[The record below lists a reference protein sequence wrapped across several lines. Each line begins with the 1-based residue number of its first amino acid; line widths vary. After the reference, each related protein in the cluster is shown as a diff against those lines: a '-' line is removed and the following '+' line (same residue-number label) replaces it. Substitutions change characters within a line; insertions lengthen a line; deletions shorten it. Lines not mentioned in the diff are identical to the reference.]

1 MRSPRK
7 SRQSNPLSESPQ
19 PKDNANKPIAIN
31 DESPASE
38 GIFNELQDYAIIV
51 MDVNGKII
59 SWNKG
64 AEKIKGYTVKE
75 IIGKNYR
82 IFYTREDKQQNL
94 SEKLLDLARKKGRT
108 SYEGWRVRKDG
119 TRFWGSMTLTA
130 LHYPDGK
137 LKGFLKITRDLTDKK
152 IAEDNL
158 SNYIEELKLK
168 NEELRES
175 EEKYHK
181 MVAEVSDYA
190 IILLDRDGKILD
202 WNKGAEKLKGYLAK
216 EIIGKNFRLFYPKE
230 AKDEKLP
237 ERLLAEAEKNGSV
250 IHEGWR
256 VRKNGKRFWGNVTI
270 TALHDQ
276 KGRVIGFSK
285 VTRDLTERKI
295 AEDKVGNLVEELRQ
309 ANAHLKESEE
319 QYQRMISEVQD
330 YAIILLDTDGN
341 IQNWNNGAKLIKG
354 YSPKEILGKNF
365 RIFYS
370 KEDRLN
376 QLPEQLI
383 AKARQSGRVSH
394 EGWRVRKDGSKFWG
408 SVVIT
413 ALHNSEGEIVG
424 FSKVTRDLTER
435 KIYEDSLKASAA
447 QLDLKNKSL
456 ERLNGELASFTN
468 VASHDLKEP
477 IRKIQ
482 IFAKKIKSLLNDPA
496 QLEVY
501 AEKIVDSSLRMQ
513 GLIEDLLAYSQA
525 TNDSGKMEDVN
536 LNEIVN
542 TIKTDLEVLIAEKK
556 ASIRTDKLPV
566 VKAIPHQMHQVF
578 LNLISNA
585 LKFSKADEPPII
597 SIDAKR
603 IKGPDI
609 PGEIPDGGNL
619 YFQISVKDNGIGFD
633 IQHSSK
639 IFNAFYRLHTKEAYN
654 GTGLGLAIVK
664 QIIQNHHGVIT
675 TESEPGRGSVF
686 NIYLP
691 YKRTNDANDG

>member
-1 MRSPRK
+1 MVQSKRTKKSPRT
-7 SRQSNPLSESPQ
+7 STPSTSLSQSSE
-19 PKDNANKPIAIN
+19 PKDNSEKAALPEEKSPGS
-31 DESPASE
+31 ES
-38 GIFNELQDYAIIV
+38 IFNEMQDYAIIR
-51 MDVNGKII
+51 MDTKGTII

-64 AEKIKGYTVKE
+64 AEKIKGYTAKE

-82 IFYTREDKQQNL
+82 IFYTREDKQLNL
-94 SEKLLDLARKKGRT
+94 SEKLLDVARKKGRT

-130 LHYPDGK
+130 LHNPDRK
-137 LKGFLKITRDLTDKK
+137 VNGFVKITRDLTDKK

-158 SNYIEELKLK
+158 SNFIEELKLK
-168 NEELRES
+168 NDELRES

-190 IILLDRDGKILD
+190 IILLDRHGKILD
-202 WNKGAEKLKGYLAK
+202 WNKGAEKLKGYKAR
-216 EIIGKNFRLFYPKE
+216 EIIGKNFRLFYPKD
-230 AKDEKLP
+230 AKDQKLP
-237 ERLLAEAEKNGSV
+237 ERLLGEAEKNGSV
-250 IHEGWR
+250 IQEGWR

-270 TALHDQ
+270 TALHDDN
-276 KGRVIGFSK
+276 GRVIGFSK

-309 ANAHLKESEE
+309 ANDQLREREE
-319 QYQRMISEVQD
+319 QHQRMIAEIQD
-330 YAIILLDTDGN
+330 YAIILLDNEGC
-341 IQNWNNGAKLIKG
+341 IQNWNNGAQLIKG
-354 YSPKEILGKNF
+354 YTPKEIIGKSF

-370 KEDRLN
+370 KEDRSK

-383 AKARQSGRVSH
+383 AEARESGRVSH
-394 EGWRVRKDGSKFWG
+394 EGWRLRKDGSRFWG

-413 ALHNSEGEIVG
+413 ALHNPEREVVG

-435 KIYEDSLKASAA
+435 KAYEDSLKASAA

-477 IRKIQ
+477 IRKIRT
-482 IFAKKIKSLLNDPA
+482 FAQRIKDLLNDPA
-496 QLEVY
+496 QVEGY
-501 AEKIVDSSLRMQ
+501 AKKIIDTSARMQ
-513 GLIEDLLAYSQA
+513 SLIEALLSFSQVSE
-525 TNDSGKMEDVN
+525 DSGQLEDVN
-536 LNEIVN
+536 LNETV
-542 TIKTDLEVLIAEKK
+542 TTVKSDLEVLIAEKK
-556 ASIRTDKLPV
+556 ASIQTNKLPV
-566 VKAIPHQMHQVF
+566 VKGVPHQMHQVF

-585 LKFSKADEPPII
+585 LKFSKADEAPVV
-597 SIDAKR
+597 SIEAKR

-609 PGEIPDGGNL
+609 PGQIPDGGNQ
-619 YFQISVKDNGIGFD
+619 YFHISVKDNGIGFD
-633 IQHSSK
+633 SQHSTK
-639 IFNAFYRLHTKEAYN
+639 IFNAFYRLHSKGTYN

-664 QIIQNHHGVIT
+664 KIIQNHNGLIT

-691 YKRTNDANDG
+691 Y

>member
-1 MRSPRK
+1 MVQSKRTKKSPRT
-7 SRQSNPLSESPQ
+7 STPSTSLSQSSE
-19 PKDNANKPIAIN
+19 PKDNSEKAALPEEKSPGS
-31 DESPASE
+31 ES
-38 GIFNELQDYAIIV
+38 IFNEMQDYAIIR
-51 MDVNGKII
+51 MDTKGTII

-64 AEKIKGYTVKE
+64 AEKIKGYTAKE

-82 IFYTREDKQQNL
+82 IFYTREDKQLNL
-94 SEKLLDLARKKGRT
+94 SEKLLDVARKKGRT

-130 LHYPDGK
+130 LHNPDRK
-137 LKGFLKITRDLTDKK
+137 VNGFVKITRDLTDKK

-158 SNYIEELKLK
+158 SNFIEELKLK
-168 NEELRES
+168 NDELRES

-190 IILLDRDGKILD
+190 IILLDRHGKILD
-202 WNKGAEKLKGYLAK
+202 WNKGAEKLKGYKAR
-216 EIIGKNFRLFYPKE
+216 EIIGKNFRLFYPKD
-230 AKDEKLP
+230 AKDQKLP
-237 ERLLAEAEKNGSV
+237 ERLLGEAEKNGSV
-250 IHEGWR
+250 IQEGWR

-270 TALHDQ
+270 TALHDDN
-276 KGRVIGFSK
+276 GRVIGFSK

-309 ANAHLKESEE
+309 ANDQLREREE
-319 QYQRMISEVQD
+319 QHQRMIAEIQD
-330 YAIILLDTDGN
+330 YAIILLDNEGC
-341 IQNWNNGAKLIKG
+341 IQNWNNGAQLIKG
-354 YSPKEILGKNF
+354 YTPKEIIGKSF

-370 KEDRLN
+370 KEDRSK

-383 AKARQSGRVSH
+383 AEARESGRVSH
-394 EGWRVRKDGSKFWG
+394 EGWRLRKDGSRFWG

-413 ALHNSEGEIVG
+413 ALHNPEREVVG

-435 KIYEDSLKASAA
+435 KAYEDSLKASAA

-477 IRKIQ
+477 IRKIRT
-482 IFAKKIKSLLNDPA
+482 FAQRIKDLLNDPA
-496 QLEVY
+496 QVEGY
-501 AEKIVDSSLRMQ
+501 AKKIIDTSARMQ
-513 GLIEDLLAYSQA
+513 SLIEALLSFSQVSE
-525 TNDSGKMEDVN
+525 DSGQLEDVN
-536 LNEIVN
+536 LNETV
-542 TIKTDLEVLIAEKK
+542 TTVKSDLEVLIAEKK
-556 ASIRTDKLPV
+556 ASIQTNKLPV
-566 VKAIPHQMHQVF
+566 VKGVPHQMHQVF

-585 LKFSKADEPPII
+585 LKFSKADEAPVV
-597 SIDAKR
+597 SIEAKR

-609 PGEIPDGGNL
+609 PGQIPDGGNQ
-619 YFQISVKDNGIGFD
+619 YFHISVKDNGIGFD
-633 IQHSSK
+633 SQHSTK
-639 IFNAFYRLHTKEAYN
+639 IFNAFYRLHSKGAYN

-664 QIIQNHHGVIT
+664 KIIQNHNGLIT

-691 YKRTNDANDG
+691 Y

>member
-1 MRSPRK
+1 MVQSKRTKKSPRT
-7 SRQSNPLSESPQ
+7 STPSTSLSQSSE
-19 PKDNANKPIAIN
+19 PKDNSEKAALPEEKSPGS
-31 DESPASE
+31 ES
-38 GIFNELQDYAIIV
+38 IFNEMQDYAIIR
-51 MDVNGKII
+51 MDTKGTII

-64 AEKIKGYTVKE
+64 AEKIKGYTAKE

-82 IFYTREDKQQNL
+82 IFYTREDKQLNL
-94 SEKLLDLARKKGRT
+94 SEKLLDVARKKGRT

-130 LHYPDGK
+130 LHNPDRK
-137 LKGFLKITRDLTDKK
+137 VNGFVKITRDLTDKK

-158 SNYIEELKLK
+158 SNFIEELKLK
-168 NEELRES
+168 NDELRES

-190 IILLDRDGKILD
+190 IILLDRHGKILD
-202 WNKGAEKLKGYLAK
+202 WNKGAEKLKGYKAR
-216 EIIGKNFRLFYPKE
+216 EIIGKNFRLFYPKD
-230 AKDEKLP
+230 AKDQKLP
-237 ERLLAEAEKNGSV
+237 ERLLGEAEKNGSV
-250 IHEGWR
+250 IQEGWR

-270 TALHDQ
+270 TALHDDN
-276 KGRVIGFSK
+276 GRVIGFSK

-309 ANAHLKESEE
+309 ANDQLREREE
-319 QYQRMISEVQD
+319 QHQRMIAEIQD
-330 YAIILLDTDGN
+330 YAIILLDNEGC
-341 IQNWNNGAKLIKG
+341 IQNWNNGAQLIKG
-354 YSPKEILGKNF
+354 YTPKEIIGKSF

-370 KEDRLN
+370 KEDRSK

-383 AKARQSGRVSH
+383 AEARESGRVSH
-394 EGWRVRKDGSKFWG
+394 EGWRLRKDGSRFWG

-413 ALHNSEGEIVG
+413 ALHNPEREVVG

-435 KIYEDSLKASAA
+435 KAYEDSLKASAA

-477 IRKIQ
+477 IRKIRT
-482 IFAKKIKSLLNDPA
+482 FAQRIKDLLNDPA
-496 QLEVY
+496 QVEGY
-501 AEKIVDSSLRMQ
+501 AKKIIDTSARMQ
-513 GLIEDLLAYSQA
+513 SLIEALLSFSQVSE
-525 TNDSGKMEDVN
+525 DSGQLEDIN
-536 LNEIVN
+536 LNETV
-542 TIKTDLEVLIAEKK
+542 TTVKSDLEVLIAEKK
-556 ASIRTDKLPV
+556 ASIQTNKLPV
-566 VKAIPHQMHQVF
+566 VKGVPHQMHQVF

-585 LKFSKADEPPII
+585 LKFSKADEAPVV
-597 SIDAKR
+597 SIEAKR

-609 PGEIPDGGNL
+609 PGQIPDGGNQ
-619 YFQISVKDNGIGFD
+619 YFHISVKDNGIGFD
-633 IQHSSK
+633 SQHSTK
-639 IFNAFYRLHTKEAYN
+639 IFNAFYRLHSKGTYN

-664 QIIQNHHGVIT
+664 KIIQNHNGLIT

-691 YKRTNDANDG
+691 Y